1 MTCAKTF
8 KNWCMCVEANSGH
21 SLRHSVYVQSAISK
35 TENNQYAVNADIL
48 RPRPQPLRLVKAKV
62 RRPSRAQSSVIS
74 YFSFTLTNVHT

>member
-35 TENNQYAVNADIL
+35 TENNQYVVNADIS
-48 RPRPQPLRLVKAKV
+48 RPRPQPLTPQVP
-62 RRPSRAQSSVIS
+62 RPSRAQSSVIS